1 MAVESKLSNAEPI
14 VEKPKYPYI
23 GISKDGKGE
32 SILFTSE
39 GKGFWMRG
47 ETFKVGTHC
56 DHWEESQFIP
66 LSPSESI
73 TLRNV

>member
-1 MAVESKLSNAEPI
+1 MAVEAKVSNTEVI

-32 SILFTSE
+32 AILFTSE
-39 GKGFWMRG
+39 CTGFWLSG
-47 ETFKVGTHC
+47 GLLPIGDHC
-56 DHWEESQFIP
+56 KNWEESEFTP